1 MSVLACLSLTIVLV
15 CFSIYLSTQFASS
28 HKGAVILLLLIKY
41 FTIIHFVKIKI
52 PLPLPGESSLSAQHL
67 ASPVD
72 QTPQQQ
78 LQRHHESQVRL
89 PASCIECQ

>member
-52 PLPLPGESSLSAQHL
+52 PLPGESSLSAQHL